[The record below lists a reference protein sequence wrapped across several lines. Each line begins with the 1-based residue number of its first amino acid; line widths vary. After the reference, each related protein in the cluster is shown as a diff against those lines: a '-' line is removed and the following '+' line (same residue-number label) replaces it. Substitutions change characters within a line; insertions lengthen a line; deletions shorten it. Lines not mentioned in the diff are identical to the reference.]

1 MYSINVRKCFGTLCG
16 KDLHE
21 LIYRTTSVD
30 AVMDAEGVQ
39 NYTHKK
45 KLERKEKQTDITKF
59 RMYTALLDPPP
70 FLAKEEKSSI
80 LGNEKKNKNVFLYIK
95 SQ

>member
-21 LIYRTTSVD
+21 LIYRTTFVD

-45 KLERKEKQTDITKF
+45 TRKKKKQTDITKF

-70 FLAKEEKSSI
+70 FLAKE
-80 LGNEKKNKNVFLYIK
+80 KKFDFRK
-95 SQ
+95 